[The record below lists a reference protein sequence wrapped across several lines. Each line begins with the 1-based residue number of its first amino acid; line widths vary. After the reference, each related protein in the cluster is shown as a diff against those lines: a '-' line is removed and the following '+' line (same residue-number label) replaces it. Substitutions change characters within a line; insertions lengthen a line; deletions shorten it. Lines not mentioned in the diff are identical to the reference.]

1 MTTNFRLEHIKFF
14 ALVAYISYLVAIL
27 LSATSYNEGSI
38 ITKVSA
44 LQLTLSSLTSLIVPL
59 MLSLRRG
66 GIKLSES
73 SVWIFLAMGF
83 AFLAMDDSFT
93 FHERLDYAI
102 HSAFGWEETRLS
114 DRIDDV
120 IVGIYAIIGA
130 IFVFYSRRYFSFSKR
145 FLNFAKYS
153 LAMAFLMVA
162 CDFSPFFSLPIQVSQ
177 YLAHLEEWAKIFG
190 GAFLLIGLLC
200 ALEDASKNNNSQ
212 NSAID

>member
-14 ALVAYISYLVAIL
+14 ALVAYIAYLVAIL

-38 ITKVSA
+38 ITKISA
-44 LQLTLSSLTSLIVPL
+44 LQLTLCSLTSLIIPL
-59 MLSLRRG
+59 VLSLRRG
-66 GIKLSES
+66 GIKLTEFFI
-73 SVWIFLAMGF
+73 WFFLAMGF
-83 AFLAMDDSFT
+83 AFLAMDDSLM

-102 HSAFGWEETRLS
+102 HSAFGWQETRLS
-114 DRIDDV
+114 DRIDDI
-120 IVGIYAIIGA
+120 IVGFYAIIGA
-130 IFVFYSRRYFSFSKR
+130 IFVFCSRHYFRFSTR

-162 CDFSPFFSLPIQVSQ
+162 CDFSPFFSFPAHVSQ

-200 ALEDASKNNNSQ
+200 ALEDASKLKIIAPQ
-212 NSAID
+212 